1 VSNPARVDLNPAYV
15 LHARAY
21 RETSQ
26 ILEVFTADY
35 GRVGLIARGARRPKS
50 SFRGLL
56 NPFQPLRLSWSGRG
70 ELATL
75 READLGGVAANLTG
89 DRLMAGFYVNEL
101 LMRLLGRSD
110 PHPQLFAHY
119 ISLIAE
125 IGHGESLEPL
135 LRRFELQL
143 LSELGYALNLEKDA
157 INHMPLQPDQAY
169 EFRVEDGPV
178 PVSGNASDWA
188 VFSGATLLAIGR
200 MNFEDESHLRD
211 AKRLLR
217 SVLNHH
223 LGDRGLQTR
232 RVAAA
237 MKRPS

>member
-26 ILEVFTADY
+26 ILEVFTADH

-75 READLGGVAANLTG
+75 RAADLGGIAPDLSG
-89 DRLMAGFYVNEL
+89 DRVMAGFYVNEL
-101 LMRLLGRSD
+101 LMKLLGRSD
-110 PHPQLFAHY
+110 PHPELFAHY
-119 ISLIAE
+119 ISLIAG
-125 IGHGESLEPL
+125 IGRGELLEPL
-135 LRRFELQL
+135 LRRFELRL
-143 LSELGYALNLEKDA
+143 LGELGYELNLDEDSVT
-157 INHMPLQPDQAY
+157 HQPLQPDQSY
-169 EFRVEDGPV
+169 EFRVEEGAV
-178 PVSGNASDWA
+178 PVSTGGPAGL

-200 MNFEDESHLRD
+200 MEFADENHLRD

-237 MKRPS
+237 MKRP

>member
-26 ILEVFTADY
+26 ILEVFTADH

-75 READLGGVAANLTG
+75 RAADLGGIAPDLSG
-89 DRLMAGFYVNEL
+89 DRVMAGFYVNEL
-101 LMRLLGRSD
+101 LMKLLGRSD
-110 PHPQLFAHY
+110 PHPELFAHY
-119 ISLIAE
+119 ISLIAG
-125 IGHGESLEPL
+125 IGRGELLEPL
-135 LRRFELQL
+135 LRRFELRL
-143 LSELGYALNLEKDA
+143 LGELGYELNLDEDSVT
-157 INHMPLQPDQAY
+157 HQPLQPDQNY
-169 EFRVEDGPV
+169 EFRVEEGAV
-178 PVSGNASDWA
+178 PVSTGGPAGL

-200 MNFEDESHLRD
+200 MEFADENHLRD

-237 MKRPS
+237 MKRP